1 MTASFAW
8 TRRAAAALLFVGNG
22 SLLIT
27 DSVESNYA
35 LTAKE
40 MVLSGDWLSP
50 QIYGHYWYDKPI
62 FFYWLTALAY
72 KMFGFTEFASRF
84 FPALFGLGSVALL
97 AWGGSKL
104 ENARSGFFSALV
116 LLSSVEFF
124 LISKS
129 VITDAVLFFF
139 FSATLLFFYLG
150 YCDGRARYW
159 YIMYAA
165 AGFAVLTKGPIG
177 VLLPGLIITLFLL
190 WQRDWRVLKRMHL
203 VSGILLCA
211 VVSVPWYA
219 VMYSLHGSDFI
230 NTFFGTHNFL
240 RATVYEHPRDDVF
253 YYYTLVNLLA
263 LFPWSGLIP
272 WAAYKWWRQGQ
283 RSLEEQ
289 QKFLLLWALVVFIF
303 FQCMATKY
311 ITYTYPLLFPASLL
325 LGSMLAKYTDCADGG
340 YMFFVGGGLAVL
352 LGGAWFAVSNK
363 IIASELLF
371 LLPLALIVG
380 VMLDYI
386 LRFVTSERVCSI
398 AVMSA
403 VFYIALIFSLAI
415 PFSEQRSAKNLGE
428 MLTENDVHEVG
439 LYGKYPTS
447 AVFYSSS
454 KIVKLMHEREVAGY
468 VPKDFSWT
476 SKNVMPYATL
486 EQNPYRIVVV
496 TSKSYDK
503 FISQQNDEWQVI
515 DADKSWIVLMAKKAK
530 TI

>member
-1 MTASFAW
+1 
-8 TRRAAAALLFVGNG
+8 
-22 SLLIT
+22 
-27 DSVESNYA
+27 
-35 LTAKE
+35 
-40 MVLSGDWLSP
+40 
-50 QIYGHYWYDKPI
+50 
-62 FFYWLTALAY
+62 
-72 KMFGFTEFASRF
+72 
-84 FPALFGLGSVALL
+84 
-97 AWGGSKL
+97 
-104 ENARSGFFSALV
+104 
-116 LLSSVEFF
+116 
-124 LISKS
+124 
-129 VITDAVLFFF
+129 
-139 FSATLLFFYLG
+139 
-150 YCDGRARYW
+150 
-159 YIMYAA
+159 MYAA
-165 AGFAVLTKGPIG
+165 AGLAVLTKGPIG

-190 WQRDWRVLKRMHL
+190 WQRDWHVLKRMHL
-203 VSGILLCA
+203 VSGTLLCA
-211 VVSVPWYA
+211 AVAVPWYA

-240 RATVYEHPRDDVF
+240 RATVSEHPRDDVI

-263 LFPWSGLIP
+263 LFPWSGLVP

-325 LGSMLAKYTDCADGG
+325 LGSMLAKYTDYADGG

-363 IIASELLF
+363 LIASELLF

-386 LRFVTSERVCSI
+386 LRLMTEERAYGI
-398 AVMSA
+398 AAMS
-403 VFYIALIFSLAI
+403 VLFYIALVFSLAV

-428 MLTENDVHEVG
+428 MLTGNDVHEVG

-454 KIVKLMHEREVAGY
+454 KVVKLMHEREVAGY

-476 SKNVMPYATL
+476 GKNVMPYATL
-486 EQNPYRIVVV
+486 ERNPYRIVVV
-496 TSKSYDK
+496 TPKSYDR
-503 FISQQNDEWQVI
+503 FIAQQNKKWQVI
-515 DADKSWIVLMAKKAK
+515 DADSSWIMLRMQNS
-530 TI
+530 